1 VHDKSNGCGRPPGRK
16 KTAKIE
22 VVVEPH
28 IKKAFMDLLNE
39 EGKAAS
45 VEIRC
50 WIREYIKSKNEL

>member
-1 VHDKSNGCGRPPGRK
+1 
-16 KTAKIE
+16 
-22 VVVEPH
+22 
-28 IKKAFMDLLNE
+28 LNE